1 MPSFFLPGITVWWRH
16 RTVSPHCSV
25 PATSYRGPPPL
36 TVRSEESR
44 VRSFKGGHKICHA
57 LVSEHAMWCSCC
69 QSLPS
74 GCKGMRRTWQSSTPS
89 FCGPGQWKRRVVM
102 SSLAKNERPE
112 RTSDVFAWQCPQHPQ
127 IAIASRLEAIAS
139 RLEAIAR
146 SLEAIASRL
155 EAIARRFESIA
166 SRLEAIARRLDSIAS
181 RLEAIARRLE
191 SIASRLEAI
200 ASRLLCL
207 QLCCVSS
214 SLSPPAVS
222 AFEGRSNIGRR
233 GPPGWNLQVSA
244 SHFGILFPDGVGLGP
259 PNTGLSR
266 SKALVGRLGVS
277 SCPETRTKR

>member
-139 RLEAIAR
+139 RLKTIAIR
-146 SLEAIASRL
+146 LSLLLSFLYLRL
-155 EAIARRFESIA
+155 FM
-166 SRLEAIARRLDSIAS
+166 
-181 RLEAIARRLE
+181 
-191 SIASRLEAI
+191 
-200 ASRLLCL
+200 
-207 QLCCVSS
+207 
-214 SLSPPAVS
+214 SPPGRLVFFVNVASHTTHCRCIAHLV
-222 AFEGRSNIGRR
+222 AQLAHGFYHLPCVDLVPKHIVPGRS
-233 GPPGWNLQVSA
+233 
-244 SHFGILFPDGVGLGP
+244 
-259 PNTGLSR
+259 
-266 SKALVGRLGVS
+266 SK
-277 SCPETRTKR
+277 TRTVA